1 MIRIISFSGR
11 KSSGK
16 SLLCNICNKYG
27 YININFSDE
36 LKNLCCSLLNI
47 SFDDLNNNK
56 EIPNKFILNQNQ
68 IKLIEKETNISY
80 EILNEKIE
88 NFEFSSIR
96 HLLQYLGT
104 DIIRENNKMWHIS
117 RIKKKILD
125 NPKTK
130 FVLSDARFKNEFN
143 MIKEIGGICW
153 MIIRPNYTKNIS
165 NHISETSLQ
174 WKDFPLTNL
183 IINDLSLEDLIFNWK
198 MYMSYNINQ
207 FYKENLKVFNDFQD
221 GVEDNLLQLEDNKL
235 LL

>member
-27 YININFSDE
+27 YVNINFSDE
-36 LKNLCCSLLNI
+36 LKNLCCNLLNI
-47 SFDDLNNNK
+47 SFNDLNNNK

-88 NFEFSSIR
+88 NFEFLSIR

-125 NPKTK
+125 NPKTN

-143 MIKEIGGICW
+143 MIKEIGGLCW

-183 IINDLSLEDLIFNWK
+183 IINDLPLEDLIFNWK
-198 MYMSYNINQ
+198 MYMSYNVNQ
-207 FYKENLKVFNDFQD
+207 FYKENLKIFNDFQNNI
-221 GVEDNLLQLEDNKL
+221 EDNLLQLEDNKL